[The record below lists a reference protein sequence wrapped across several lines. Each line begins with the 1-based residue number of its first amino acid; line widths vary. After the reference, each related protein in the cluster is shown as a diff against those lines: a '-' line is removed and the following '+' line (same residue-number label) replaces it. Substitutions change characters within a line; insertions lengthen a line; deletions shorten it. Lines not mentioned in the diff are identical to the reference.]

1 LEDKNLAKNRSLS
14 EEDAALFRKEVAQ
27 VSPLCHDRI
36 QRTPKQPGPLPRKS
50 LEDERATLRELL
62 SDDPNF
68 ADLETGDELLFM
80 RPGLQNKLLRK
91 LRRGQ
96 FSVGAELDMHGL
108 TVAEAHG
115 ALPVFLKE
123 CRLRGFRCVR
133 IIHGKGLRSRNGR
146 PVIKGKL
153 DRWLRLREEVIAFCS
168 ARSVDG
174 GTGAV
179 YVLLKRQ

>member
-1 LEDKNLAKNRSLS
+1 MAKNRSLS

-115 ALPVFLKE
+115 ALSVFLKE
-123 CRLRGFRCVR
+123 CRLRDFRCVR

>member
-1 LEDKNLAKNRSLS
+1 MAKHRSLS
-14 EEDAALFRKEVAQ
+14 EEDVALFRKEVAQ
-27 VSPLCHDRI
+27 VSPLRQDRI
-36 QRTPKQPGPLPRKS
+36 QRVPKQPGPLPKQS

-62 SDDPNF
+62 SDDPYF
-68 ADLETGDELLFM
+68 SDLETGDELVYI

-115 ALPVFLKE
+115 ALSEFFKE
-123 CRLRGFRCVR
+123 CRLRGLRCVR
-133 IIHGKGLRSRNGR
+133 IIHGKGLRSPEGR

-153 DRWLRLREEVIAFCS
+153 DRWLRLRQEVVAFCS
-168 ARSVDG
+168 ARTVDG